1 MENDKDIWDSAL
13 TDIEPEVDQVEEIQP
28 EPEQPETIAV
38 ARDEH
43 GRFAPKP
50 EPVEAKEQPQPEPE
64 RGPPAWRL
72 KEEADARRSA
82 EQRAAQLEQQLQ
94 QFMRQQEQAKPAPDI
109 FENPGAFV
117 DQGVK
122 TAVDPIKQEIGQLR
136 EFYSQRE
143 AVREHGAE
151 KVKAAYDWIAQGM
164 QSRDPERM
172 AIYNRA
178 MGSFDPYGEIVS
190 SHAKQS
196 LFEQI
201 GTDPNAYVEKQ
212 LEERLKDPAYQA
224 KLLERI
230 RGATQARPSSI
241 TQLPPSLGRVSGG
254 VPRTADDDDDSDAG
268 LFRQATAPAR

>member
-1 MENDKDIWDSAL
+1 MAEDKDLWESAL
-13 TDIEPEVDQVEEIQP
+13 TEEPAEEVQVEETQQ
-28 EPEQPETIAV
+28 EPESEQPVV
-38 ARDEH
+38 ARDEQ

-50 EPVEAKEQPQPEPE
+50 EAEPEKVKAEEPE

-94 QFMRQQEQAKPAPDI
+94 QFMRQQEQAKAPPDI

-117 DQGVK
+117 DQGVR

-201 GTDPNAYVEKQ
+201 GTDPSAYVEKQ
-212 LEERLKDPAYQA
+212 LDERLKDPAYQA

-230 RGATQARPSSI
+230 RSATQARPDAKTTI
-241 TQLPPSLGRVSGG
+241 MPPSLGRVSSSA
-254 VPRTADDDDDSDAG
+254 PRTDEDDDLSEAG
-268 LFRQATAPAR
+268 LFRQATR

>member
-1 MENDKDIWDSAL
+1 MDVEDKDIWDSAL
-13 TDIEPEVDQVEEIQP
+13 TEEPEVEAPEVEETQP
-28 EPEQPETIAV
+28 EEPEQPETIAV

-50 EPVEAKEQPQPEPE
+50 EAEKPKAEEPE

-94 QFMRQQEQAKPAPDI
+94 QFMRQQEQKPPPDI

-117 DQGVK
+117 DQGVR

-143 AVREHGAE
+143 AIREHGQE

-178 MGSFDPYGEIVS
+178 MSSFDPYGEIVN
-190 SHAKQS
+190 SHIKQTVY
-196 LFEQI
+196 EQI
-201 GTDPNAYVEKQ
+201 GNDPIAYAKKQ
-212 LEERLKDPAYQA
+212 ALELAKADPEFQ
-224 KLLERI
+224 KELLGLTRS
-230 RGATQARPSSI
+230 AVQQARPPAV
-241 TQLPPSLGRVSGG
+241 QLPPSLSRVSGG
-254 VPRTADDDDDSDAG
+254 LPRAAEDDDDNSDAG
-268 LFRQATAPAR
+268 LFRQATR

>member
-1 MENDKDIWDSAL
+1 MDVDDKDIFASAL
-13 TDIEPEVDQVEEIQP
+13 TDEPEVETPEAEQP
-28 EPEQPETIAV
+28 EEPEQPETIAV

-72 KEEADARRSA
+72 KEEADARRAA
-82 EQRAAQLEQQLQ
+82 EQERDRYRIELEN
-94 QFMRQQEQAKPAPDI
+94 FRRQQEQQKPPPDI

-117 DQGVK
+117 DQGVR
-122 TAVDPIKQEIGQLR
+122 TAVDPIKQEMSQLR

-143 AVREHGAE
+143 AVKEHGAD
-151 KVKAAYDWIAQGM
+151 KVKAAYDWIAEGM

-172 AIYNRA
+172 AIYQRA
-178 MGSFDPYGEIVS
+178 MGSFDPYGDIVQ
-190 SHAKQS
+190 SHIKNE
-196 LFEQI
+196 LFRQI
-201 GTDPNAYVEKQ
+201 GTDPSAYVEKQ

-230 RGATQARPSSI
+230 RGATQARPSTV
-241 TQLPPSLGRVSGG
+241 TQLPPSLSRAAGG

-268 LFRQATAPAR
+268 LFRQATR